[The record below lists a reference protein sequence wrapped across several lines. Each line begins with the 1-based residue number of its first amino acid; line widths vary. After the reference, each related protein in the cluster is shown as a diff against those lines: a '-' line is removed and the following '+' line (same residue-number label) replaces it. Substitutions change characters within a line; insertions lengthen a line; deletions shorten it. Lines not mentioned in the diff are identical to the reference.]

1 MILTKIDAW
10 IGKIL
15 FLPPIIKFCQATRQT
30 QFAVS
35 RLFWFIAALVGFY
48 RAETLFASLLWGGM
62 SVVMMVSATQ
72 RTDSPTASFMLFRLL
87 SLMFLIID
95 VVKGV
100 RTGEWAGIEFWVCV
114 LVAEYAAT
122 IRTVPP
128 AERPKTGAVEAEI
141 GGRSDAF

>member
-1 MILTKIDAW
+1 
-10 IGKIL
+10 
-15 FLPPIIKFCQATRQT
+15 
-30 QFAVS
+30 
-35 RLFWFIAALVGFY
+35 
-48 RAETLFASLLWGGM
+48 M

-72 RTDSPTASFMLFRLL
+72 RADMPTASFMLFRLL
-87 SLMFLIID
+87 SLIFLIID

-100 RTGEWAGIEFWVCV
+100 STGQWAGIEFWVCV

-128 AERPKTGAVEAEI
+128 AELPERDAVKAEI